1 MKLLWNT
8 LGLFALLLAGAG
20 VLLPLLPTTPFLLLA
35 SACFVQGS
43 PRLHHWLHSNRVLG
57 GYIRDFKEKRGI
69 PLRSKIV
76 ALVAL
81 WASILFSAYRV
92 RFVSLKLLLIAIA
105 VGVSIYLLSQKTRTA
120 DGD

>member
-57 GYIRDFKEKRGI
+57 SYIRDFKEKRGI

-76 ALVAL
+76 AIAML

-92 RFVSLKLLLIAIA
+92 RFVSLKVLLVAIA
-105 VGVSIYLLSQKTRTA
+105 VGVSIYLLSQKTRAA